1 MVNETKCVVLG
12 GTGFVGRSLVA
23 RMAERGYNV
32 VVPTRNLERARNMAV
47 TPRVKIVTADV
58 HDADTLGQLIQNAD
72 VVVNLVGILNEQGHH
87 GGRGFYVAHQELT
100 ANVLKAAKN
109 AKVGRLLHMS
119 ALKADSKK
127 GPSDYLK
134 SKGLAEDAIRQEEGG
149 PAWTIFQPSVIF
161 GRGDSFI
168 NRFAQLLKISPFLPL
183 ARPAA
188 RFAPVYVEDVARAF
202 MKAMDDD
209 STIGQTYQLCGPKV
223 YSLRE
228 LVTYVKDQLG
238 MRRWIVGLPDPLARI
253 QARIFD
259 FVPGKP
265 LSTDN
270 LRSLMVHSI
279 CDDNGLDALGIAP
292 TPMETIVPTY
302 LQGRNDKGRLTSLRR
317 NH

>member
-1 MVNETKCVVLG
+1 MVKESTCVVLG
-12 GTGFVGRSLVA
+12 GTGFVGQSLVA
-23 RMAERGYNV
+23 RLAERGHNV
-32 VVPTRNLERARNMAV
+32 IVPTRNRERARSMAV
-47 TPRVKIVTADV
+47 TPRVKLVTANV
-58 HDADTLGQLIQNAD
+58 HEPEALVPLFVDAD
-72 VVVNLVGILNEQGHH
+72 VVINLVGILNEQGHH
-87 GGRGFYVAHQELT
+87 GGKGFYVAHEALT
-100 ANVLKAAKN
+100 KTALEAAKQ
-109 AKVGRLLHMS
+109 AGVKRFLQMS

-134 SKGLAEDAIRQEEGG
+134 SKGLAEDAIRSMQDAPE
-149 PAWTIFQPSVIF
+149 WTIFQPSVIF
-161 GRGDSFI
+161 GAGDSFI

-183 ARPAA
+183 ARPSS
-188 RFAPVYVEDVARAF
+188 RFAPVFVDDVVEAF
-202 MKAMDDD
+202 MKALDDR

-228 LVTYVKDQLG
+228 LVTYVRDQLG
-238 MRRWIVGLPDPLARI
+238 LTRWIIGLPDSLAKI
-253 QARIFD
+253 QAAIFD

-279 CDDNGLDALGIAP
+279 CDDNGLERLGIRP

-302 LQGRNDKGRLTSLRR
+302 LQGKNDKARLARLRR